1 MKHDTRSQ
9 QLLVDLIPSL
19 LVATEL
25 DAAQESSG
33 SSKLID
39 ATPVER
45 QAAEW
50 VILIANPQCSREQL
64 ERLDRWLAHSEE
76 NKRVFTELNTI
87 WCQTGRLRE
96 CPSSDLG
103 GSRSLHITD
112 APTPEVSDCRSAL
125 EKALSLRQ
133 RVLQHFLFLV
143 GDRADAERLVQQ
155 TYRRL
160 LLMERPHLAEVR
172 SMGPYLLR
180 LATHVAQEHVR
191 KAEERKPLRP
201 LSSPPASGDSS
212 PEEDAR
218 RAMRLLER
226 LPKLEREALVSLRLY
241 GYTASET
248 AQRLGVTVGAVRKRV
263 ASAIEHLHDAL
274 LRMTPAPKLSGRQHH
289 PESNV
294 SHSRHGKDKI

>member
-9 QLLVDLIPSL
+9 QLLADLIPPL
-19 LVATEL
+19 LVATQL

-33 SSKLID
+33 SPKLID

-45 QAAEW
+45 QAADW
-50 VILIANPQCSREQL
+50 VILIANPQCSKEQL
-64 ERLDRWLAHSEE
+64 RRLDRWLDRSEE
-76 NKRVFTELNTI
+76 HERVFTELNTI
-87 WCQTGRLRE
+87 WCQTGRLHE
-96 CPSSDLG
+96 CPSSALG
-103 GSRSLHITD
+103 GPRSLHATD
-112 APTPEVSDCRSAL
+112 APTPEVSDYRSAL

-133 RVLQHFLFLV
+133 RVLQHFVVLV
-143 GDRADAERLVQQ
+143 RDRADAERLVQQ

-160 LLMERPHLAEVR
+160 LLMERPHLAQIR

-191 KAEERKPLRP
+191 KAEECKPLRP
-201 LSSPPASGDSS
+201 LSFPPACGGSS
-212 PEEDAR
+212 PEEDAG

-274 LRMTPAPKLSGRQHH
+274 LRMAPAIKLSGRQHYS
-289 PESNV
+289 ESNV
-294 SHSRHGKDKI
+294 SHSRHGKDEI